1 MDARDRALRKST
13 DRVVCATEN
22 TRMKIV
28 YNWLKEFVEATA
40 PAAELRARLSLA
52 GIAIDSIEETAA
64 GPVLDAEITANRPDC
79 LGHYGVARE
88 VAAIYRLPVKSLKP
102 KLKESSEKAA
112 DATRVGIEAP
122 ELCGRYTARVLR
134 GVKVQPSPDWLRQRL
149 EAIGQNSINNVVDV
163 TNYVL
168 FELGQPLH
176 AFDLDKLTERRIV
189 VRHARPGEKIRTLD
203 SAERTLTKEMCVI
216 ADASRAVAIAG
227 VMGGAESEIGFSS
240 RNILIESAWF
250 DPILVRRT
258 SKALGLRTEASYRF
272 ERGADPEMAEVASRR
287 AAELIHLVGGG
298 EILAG
303 VVDEYPGRAAG
314 ATIELSR
321 KELLRV
327 MGADVPDRDIEE
339 ILGALGFHPVR
350 KDAHRGSNGSL
361 LAAWECKQPSWRQ
374 DVTRGIDLIEEVA
387 RHYGYDKFP
396 PRLPPAKRPAQRL
409 PHAAA
414 LDRLRERV
422 IALGYQEIVA
432 IPLVDARR
440 DDLFRAEGVTPAV
453 IGNPLAEDASVMRSN
468 GVVSM
473 IDTLEWNLN
482 HGQRDLRLFEIGK
495 TYQLHDGEPTE
506 NLVLTLGATG
516 NAREKTIQ
524 EDAREFTFADL
535 KGDLDG
541 IGELAGGFTWE
552 AGGPQWLARGRAA
565 RTLLPRTVPLPP
577 DRVVGVVG
585 QLARRTAERLKLRQ
599 EIFLADLQL
608 KPLLA
613 GVELAV
619 RERKFTPIPRFP
631 AVERDFSLVL
641 ADQVQF
647 AQVVETVRRLGIAEV
662 RSVEPGDRLTY
673 EEMKRLIG
681 KDLQPALAEVFKP
694 GTYTLMIRVTFQSA
708 EATLTD
714 AQIAD
719 FSARIVGAVETK
731 LGAALRAS

>member
-1 MDARDRALRKST
+1 
-13 DRVVCATEN
+13 
-22 TRMKIV
+22 MKIV

-40 PAAELRARLSLA
+40 PADELRARLSLA
-52 GIAIDSIEETAA
+52 GVAIDSIEVTPA

-102 KLKESSEKAA
+102 KLKESSEKVA
-112 DATRVGIEAP
+112 DATRVEIEAP

-163 TNYVL
+163 TNYVM

-176 AFDLDKLTERRIV
+176 AFDLDKLAEKRIV
-189 VRHARPGEKIRTLD
+189 VRRARAGEKIRSLD
-203 SAERTLTKEMCVI
+203 GAERTLAKEMCVI

-240 RNILIESAWF
+240 KNILIESAWF
-250 DPILVRRT
+250 DPISVRRT

-272 ERGADPEMAEVASRR
+272 ERGTDPEMAELASRR
-287 AAELIHLVGGG
+287 AAELIQQVAGG
-298 EILAG
+298 ELLTGA
-303 VVDEYPGRAAG
+303 VDVYPGRAAG

-327 MGADVPDRDIEE
+327 MGADVPDRDVEE
-339 ILGALGFHPVR
+339 ILGALGFHSVR
-350 KDAHRGSNGSL
+350 RDANRGSAGSL

-432 IPLVDARR
+432 IPLVDTRR
-440 DDLFRAEGVTPAV
+440 DELFRAEGVAPAV

-473 IDTLEWNLN
+473 IDALEWNLN

-495 TYQLHDGEPTE
+495 AYSLQDGEPVE
-506 NLVLTLGATG
+506 KMVLTLGATG
-516 NAREKTIQ
+516 LAGEKTIH

-535 KGDLDG
+535 KGDLDR
-541 IGELAGGFTWE
+541 IGELAGGSHWSK
-552 AGGPQWLARGRAA
+552 GSVDWLNPAR
-565 RTLLPRTVPLPP
+565 
-577 DRVVGVVG
+577 
-585 QLARRTAERLKLRQ
+585 
-599 EIFLADLQL
+599 
-608 KPLLA
+608 
-613 GVELAV
+613 
-619 RERKFTPIPRFP
+619 
-631 AVERDFSLVL
+631 S
-641 ADQVQF
+641 
-647 AQVVETVRRLGIAEV
+647 
-662 RSVEPGDRLTY
+662 
-673 EEMKRLIG
+673 
-681 KDLQPALAEVFKP
+681 
-694 GTYTLMIRVTFQSA
+694 
-708 EATLTD
+708 
-714 AQIAD
+714 
-719 FSARIVGAVETK
+719 
-731 LGAALRAS
+731 

>member
-1 MDARDRALRKST
+1 
-13 DRVVCATEN
+13 
-22 TRMKIV
+22 MKIV

-40 PAAELRARLSLA
+40 AADELRARLSLA
-52 GIAIDSIEETAA
+52 GIAIDSIEETPA

-112 DATRVGIEAP
+112 DATRVEIEAP

-163 TNYVL
+163 TNYVM

-176 AFDLDKLTERRIV
+176 AFDLDKLAEQRIV
-189 VRHARPGEKIRTLD
+189 VRRARPGEKIRTLD
-203 SAERTLTKEMCVI
+203 GAERTLAKEMCVI
-216 ADASRAVAIAG
+216 ADAARAVAIAG

-250 DPILVRRT
+250 DPISVRRT

-272 ERGADPEMAEVASRR
+272 ERGADPEMAEMASRR
-287 AAELIHLVGGG
+287 AAELIQQVAGG
-298 EILAG
+298 ELLAG
-303 VVDEYPGRAAG
+303 VVDVYPGRAAG

-350 KDAHRGSNGSL
+350 KDAQRGSAGSL

-440 DDLFRAEGVTPAV
+440 DELFRAEGVTPAV

-473 IDTLEWNLN
+473 IDAIEWNLN

-495 TYQLHDGEPTE
+495 AYSLRDGEPVE

-516 NAREKTIQ
+516 NALEKTIH
-524 EDAREFTFADL
+524 EDAREFSFEDL
-535 KGDLDG
+535 KGDLDR
-541 IGELAGGFTWE
+541 IGELAGGSHWSSGSVDWLNPARCGLMYLRRFDLTTPEGE
-552 AGGPQWLARGRAA
+552 AIWMIHKRGGPQVAA
-565 RTLLPRTVPLPP
+565 AGQVAK
-577 DRVVGVVG
+577 RV
-585 QLARRTAERLKLRQ
+585 ADRLKLRQ
-599 EIFLADLQL
+599 DAFVAELRLEW
-608 KPLLA
+608 LLPA
-613 GVELAV
+613 IEAALTA
-619 RERKFTPIPRFP
+619 RKFEPIPRFP

-641 ADQVQF
+641 ADGVQF
-647 AQVVETVRRLGIAEV
+647 AQVAETIRALEIAEL
-662 RSVEPGDRLTY
+662 RGVEALDLFRGGQIPA
-673 EEMKRLIG
+673 G
-681 KDLQPALAEVFKP
+681 KFS
-694 GTYTLMIRVTFQSA
+694 LMIRVTFQSA

-719 FSARIVGAVETK
+719 FSARIVGALETK